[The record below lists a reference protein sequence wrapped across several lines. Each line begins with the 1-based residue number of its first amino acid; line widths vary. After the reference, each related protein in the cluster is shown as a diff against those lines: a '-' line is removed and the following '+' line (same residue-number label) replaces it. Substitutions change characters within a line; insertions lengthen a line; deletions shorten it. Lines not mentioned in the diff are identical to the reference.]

1 MSKVLDGAT
10 EGLDDKELLR
20 RANTTRYDHRTLMD
34 AMIKLYA
41 QYKETVEKQSM
52 GFKMSAWDKKL
63 LGYGAEFEE
72 KMMDLSVNIE
82 LIDAL
87 DLGWKILADN
97 FDKGE
102 VGIPSK
108 LTDRFWP
115 KN

>member
-1 MSKVLDGAT
+1 
-10 EGLDDKELLR
+10 
-20 RANTTRYDHRTLMD
+20 
-34 AMIKLYA
+34 
-41 QYKETVEKQSM
+41 M
-52 GFKMSAWDKKL
+52 GFKMSAWDQKL
-63 LGYGAEFEE
+63 LKYGAEFEE

-108 LTDRFWP
+108 LTVESLLLVFHVTLYHAIPYVSKHSR
-115 KN
+115 NT

>member
-1 MSKVLDGAT
+1 
-10 EGLDDKELLR
+10 
-20 RANTTRYDHRTLMD
+20 
-34 AMIKLYA
+34 
-41 QYKETVEKQSM
+41 
-52 GFKMSAWDKKL
+52 MSAWDKKL

-87 DLGWKILADN
+87 DLGWRILADN
-97 FDKGE
+97 FDRSE

-115 KN
+115 AYKSTKDNEGK